1 MLKRT
6 CLFGRRW
13 RRGVKWA
20 RSSAWGPRLTWTPT
34 LDACETPLSTAASQS
49 PMFEQGQST
58 SKCFLS
64 RPTSSL
70 FSVCLS
76 ACSLSL
82 SLCISLSLSLSF
94 KDRLPD
100 RHSCLNLYPC
110 IIKVQSIN
118 QSLCVCTFFHL
129 PPSWL
134 LLWCEIEF
142 VQFHC
147 DFFPISSSSL
157 SFVLFFDSI
166 FLEIAQCLQ
175 FRLAFACFCFYKFA
189 W

>member
-6 CLFGRRW
+6 CLCSRCWKNPVSVLGVEKNLSVYSRCWKEPVHLGGDEEGEWSGPEVLREGQDWHELQRW
-13 RRGVKWA
+13 MHA
-20 RSSAWGPRLTWTPT
+20 RPHFL
-34 LDACETPLSTAASQS
+34 PLQARVPCSNRDKVQVSVFCLAQHLL
-49 PMFEQGQST
+49 F
-58 SKCFLS
+58 
-64 RPTSSL
+64 SL
-70 FSVCLS
+70 SVCLPV
-76 ACSLSL
+76 LFL
-82 SLCISLSLSLSF
+82 SLCASLCLCLSF

-100 RHSCLNLYPC
+100 RHLCLNLYPC

-118 QSLCVCTFFHL
+118 QSLYVCTFFHL

-157 SFVLFFDSI
+157 SFV
-166 FLEIAQCLQ
+166 
-175 FRLAFACFCFYKFA
+175 
-189 W
+189 